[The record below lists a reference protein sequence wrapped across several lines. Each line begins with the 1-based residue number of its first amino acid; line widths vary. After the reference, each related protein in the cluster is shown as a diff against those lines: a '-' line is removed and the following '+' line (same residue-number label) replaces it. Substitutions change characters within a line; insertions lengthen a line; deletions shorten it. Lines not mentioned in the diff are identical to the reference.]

1 MDEIDITDS
10 SFDLNQQVVGG
21 ENESTSSSMY
31 MYIAIAIGIL
41 LLGYIFY
48 ISYNKGKRV
57 TFQDK
62 LEQCYGDVCYTN
74 E

>member
-10 SFDLNQQVVGG
+10 TFDLNQQVVGG

-31 MYIAIAIGIL
+31 MYVAIVVGVL
-41 LLGYIFY
+41 FLGYIFY